1 MIYAVVKGSKKNTEK
16 TERKEKKKVKKYDE
30 MKFCFNYN
38 LLKTW
43 LA

>member
-1 MIYAVVKGSKKNTEK
+1 MANGNKKNTEK

-38 LLKTW
+38 LLKTL